1 MTERTESELGASTS
15 NPDEPTFP
23 ERRKGKRPTR
33 AEKGSWVGQHG
44 LIDEVV
50 ENAPIWPENV
60 PMYDAQG
67 QAPFLFDM
75 VNPVFEHYK
84 EMKVVD
90 PEAFD
95 LLLSV
100 GTVDDP
106 PPREGSGKIV
116 EWEINVVFDMN
127 KHTGEPHPLNKKAK
141 CRVYLRDLQREFN
154 LSDGALQHIA
164 LICGPRY
171 NPDKGLL
178 TLTSEKY
185 GEREE
190 NRLTIVEMLSE
201 LVKEGQ
207 RAYPSNTFK
216 TDIDV
221 IFEGREAQAIT
232 A

>member
-1 MTERTESELGASTS
+1 
-15 NPDEPTFP
+15 
-23 ERRKGKRPTR
+23 
-33 AEKGSWVGQHG
+33 VQ
-44 LIDEVV
+44 VV

-116 EWEINVVFDMN
+116 EWEINVVSLAAELHFFCEILRCFYGPLCGQNWLIGLTRWERVRACFHLFDLP
-127 KHTGEPHPLNKKAK
+127 GFPSQFYSFPEIPP
-141 CRVYLRDLQREFN
+141 RVPTKPTT
-154 LSDGALQHIA
+154 A
-164 LICGPRY
+164 
-171 NPDKGLL
+171 
-178 TLTSEKY
+178 
-185 GEREE
+185 
-190 NRLTIVEMLSE
+190 SE
-201 LVKEGQ
+201 LG
-207 RAYPSNTFK
+207 
-216 TDIDV
+216 TD
-221 IFEGREAQAIT
+221 
-232 A
+232 

>member
-1 MTERTESELGASTS
+1 MQNAESGCCARMT
-15 NPDEPTFP
+15 
-23 ERRKGKRPTR
+23 
-33 AEKGSWVGQHG
+33 
-44 LIDEVV
+44 
-50 ENAPIWPENV
+50 
-60 PMYDAQG
+60 
-67 QAPFLFDM
+67 
-75 VNPVFEHYK
+75 
-84 EMKVVD
+84 
-90 PEAFD
+90 
-95 LLLSV
+95 
-100 GTVDDP
+100 TVDF
-106 PPREGSGKIV
+106 
-116 EWEINVVFDMN
+116 W
-127 KHTGEPHPLNKKAK
+127 
-141 CRVYLRDLQREFN
+141 Y
-154 LSDGALQHIA
+154 
-164 LICGPRY
+164 RY